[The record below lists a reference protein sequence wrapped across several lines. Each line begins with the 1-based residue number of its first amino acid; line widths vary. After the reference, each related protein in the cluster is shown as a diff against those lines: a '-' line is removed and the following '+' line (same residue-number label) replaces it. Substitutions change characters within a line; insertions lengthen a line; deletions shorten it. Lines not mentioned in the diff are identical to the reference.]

1 MTRSADNGGGV
12 TWLRQLIRSTMAR
25 CYLAP
30 TMIRVTFRSRSGSS
44 SVDGP
49 RFYKN

>member
-1 MTRSADNGGGV
+1 MFLMFLFGG
-12 TWLRQLIRSTMAR
+12 STDDGSVQA
-25 CYLAP
+25 
-30 TMIRVTFRSRSGSS
+30 TVIRVTFRSRSGSS